1 MTWNTY
7 AVMVKITY
15 TNENDEQKYVTV
27 ARNVEAEISNAALID
42 MLMSFPEDERYMV
55 PFMNA
60 DKIVVTCELVDRGED
75 WEMTD
80 EDLNSDE

>member
-55 PFMNA
+55 P
-60 DKIVVTCELVDRGED
+60 L
-75 WEMTD
+75 
-80 EDLNSDE
+80 